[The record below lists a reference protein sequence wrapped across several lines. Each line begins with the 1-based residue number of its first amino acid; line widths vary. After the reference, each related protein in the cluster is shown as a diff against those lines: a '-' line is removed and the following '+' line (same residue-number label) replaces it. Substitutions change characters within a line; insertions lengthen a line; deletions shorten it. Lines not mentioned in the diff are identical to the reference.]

1 MPTTDILAAPG
12 TRTFPGSELTV
23 RVAGDPH
30 PESFFGYGRLSVQ
43 DNINAL
49 AAIGRSFADYE
60 HILDFGCG
68 CGRMLTWLEPLAAQG
83 PKLYGTDT
91 DADAVAWVRENL
103 PFVEAHVNDPLPPT
117 SFADG
122 QFDLVYNH
130 SVFTH
135 LDEERQ
141 DAWLLELRRI
151 TRRGAHLLLTVHGEH
166 AFSQYEDAMFN
177 NGGDA
182 FDERE
187 TYSGRGFLFMPDEGW
202 QEKGF
207 PEWYGGTYHTT
218 NYVFTHWTRWFR
230 VKAYLPQGALNHQ
243 DLVVLERVGD
253 GEHHGEYLRRPVSQL
268 RPQAAGNG
276 SAGTAADRAAA
287 ALARAEALLA
297 HGPDTT
303 SPSQLGPA
311 GNAWRAALQKLIANY
326 AAYEK
331 QVDEALLEAIRA
343 QTEPHP

>member
-1 MPTTDILAAPG
+1 MPAAGDILSDPG
-12 TRTFPGSELTV
+12 TRPFPGSQMTV

-30 PESFFGYGRLSVQ
+30 PESFFQYGRQSIQ

-49 AAIGRSFADYE
+49 AAIGRGFADYQ

-68 CGRMLTWLEPLAAQG
+68 CGRMLTWLEPLAEMG

-103 PFVEAHVNDPLPPT
+103 PYVEAGVNEPLPPT
-117 SFADG
+117 SYADG

-141 DAWLLELRRI
+141 NAWLLELRRI
-151 TRRGAHLLLTVHGEH
+151 TRIGGHLLLTVHGEH
-166 AFSQYEDAMFN
+166 AFSQYEDAMIN

-182 FDERE
+182 VDERE
-187 TYSGRGFLFMPDEGW
+187 TYARHGFLFMPDEGW

-207 PEWYGGTYHTT
+207 PAWYGGTYHATW
-218 NYVFTHWTRWFR
+218 YVFSHWTRWFR
-230 VKAYLPQGALNHQ
+230 LKAYLPQGALNHQ
-243 DLVVLERVGD
+243 DIVVLERVPD
-253 GEHHGEYLRRPVSQL
+253 ADPHGGYLRRPASQL
-268 RPQAAGNG
+268 RPSHATPA
-276 SAGTAADRAAA
+276 TAA

-297 HGPDTT
+297 RGPDTS

-311 GNAWRAALQKLIANY
+311 GNAWRVALQKLIANY

-343 QTEPHP
+343 QAESPP